1 MSKLGRRSVLC
12 GTAGLAAAA
21 TFARPFIANAQAK
34 TATVLWVQGF
44 VKEEDEAF
52 KNMGAAYEKA
62 SGNKIELAG
71 TADVSSWHSATCCI
85 APADG
90 RFRIKADSR
99 KSSSRTNLSV
109 HALVRSARTIPIL
122 FQAAPSRPAWADAGF
137 R

>member
-12 GTAGLAAAA
+12 GTAGLAAAG

-71 TADVSSWHSATCCI
+71 TADVSSWHSPTCCV
-85 APADG
+85 APGAEGG
-90 RFRIKADSR
+90 RPSGLAGCI
-99 KSSSRTNLSV
+99 NLEYC
-109 HALVRSARTIPIL
+109 HQRRSGARTIHPGPGRLRWLI
-122 FQAAPSRPAWADAGF
+122 R
-137 R
+137 

>member
-12 GTAGLAAAA
+12 GTAGLAAAG
-21 TFARPFIANAQAK
+21 TFARPFIANAQAM

-52 KNMGAAYEKA
+52 KNMGAASEKA

-71 TADVSSWHSATCCI
+71 TADVSSWHSATCCV

-99 KSSSRTNLSV
+99 KSSSRTNL
-109 HALVRSARTIPIL
+109 
-122 FQAAPSRPAWADAGF
+122 
-137 R
+137 

>member
-1 MSKLGRRSVLC
+1 LEGVQCFAERLDWRRREHSPDPSSP
-12 GTAGLAAAA
+12 TH
-21 TFARPFIANAQAK
+21 RPRRQ
-34 TATVLWVQGF
+34 VQGF

-71 TADVSSWHSATCCI
+71 TADVSSWHSATCCV

-99 KSSSRTNLSV
+99 KSSSRTNL
-109 HALVRSARTIPIL
+109 
-122 FQAAPSRPAWADAGF
+122 
-137 R
+137 

>member
-12 GTAGLAAAA
+12 GTAGLAAAG
-21 TFARPFIANAQAK
+21 TFAAQAK

-71 TADVSSWHSATCCI
+71 TADVSSWHSATCCV

-99 KSSSRTNLSV
+99 KSSSRTNL
-109 HALVRSARTIPIL
+109 
-122 FQAAPSRPAWADAGF
+122 
-137 R
+137 

>member
-1 MSKLGRRSVLC
+1 MRGFDFREGQLC
-12 GTAGLAAAA
+12 GTAGLAAAG
-21 TFARPFIANAQAK
+21 TFARPLIANAQAK

-71 TADVSSWHSATCCI
+71 TADVSSWHSATCCV

-99 KSSSRTNLSV
+99 KSSSRTNL
-109 HALVRSARTIPIL
+109 
-122 FQAAPSRPAWADAGF
+122 
-137 R
+137 

>member
-1 MSKLGRRSVLC
+1 MSKLGRRSVLS
-12 GTAGLAAAA
+12 GTAGLAAAGYSPDPSSP
-21 TFARPFIANAQAK
+21 THAK

-71 TADVSSWHSATCCI
+71 TADVSSWHSATCCV

-99 KSSSRTNLSV
+99 KSSSRTNL
-109 HALVRSARTIPIL
+109 
-122 FQAAPSRPAWADAGF
+122 
-137 R
+137 